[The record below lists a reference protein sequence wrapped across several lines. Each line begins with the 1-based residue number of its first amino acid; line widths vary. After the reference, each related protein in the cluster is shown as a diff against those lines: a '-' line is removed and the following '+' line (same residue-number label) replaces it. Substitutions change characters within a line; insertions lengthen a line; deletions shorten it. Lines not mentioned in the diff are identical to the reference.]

1 MSGGSGGS
9 ATGARGVSLT
19 TKGDLLTFDTAE
31 TRLPVGLVNG
41 QGLTVNAPTADGI

>member
-9 ATGARGVSLT
+9 ATGATGVSLT

-31 TRLPVGLVNG
+31 TRLPVTVTNG
-41 QGLTVNAPTADGI
+41 FVLT